1 MISEKRSCS
10 SIENI
15 TGELADLVRDI
26 DTGEINELAVVAEGE
41 ERISWFVWVL
51 VLCSTI
57 SGLLFGYDTG
67 VISGA
72 LVSIGS
78 DLGPSELS
86 NGQKEFITSSTTL
99 GALIGGL
106 VAGILSDWTGRRL
119 VLGIADII
127 FIAGAITQAIGGRFL
142 IGIGVGLAACIAP
155 LYIQELSPTRLRG
168 RMVVLNVVMI
178 TLGQV
183 IAYGIGAGFENVSG
197 GWRWS
202 MVGLGAVP
210 AGIQCFL
217 LMFLPESPRI
227 LIRKGKMSRA
237 HAVMA
242 RIYSFARPEEVDLKV
257 KVLHAA
263 VQKSI
268 EITNTTT
275 FIQRSKSM
283 LLDPVNRRALAVGC
297 GMQAFQQ
304 LCGFN
309 TLMYYSATL
318 FKEIGF
324 NQPTAVGLIVS
335 GTNFLFTLIALG
347 WIDKIGRRK
356 IMIFSAPGMVFG
368 LTLASI
374 SFHYKPA
381 GIIDLTR
388 KTGGNLVDGTQYSTT
403 WSAIVLLSMIVF
415 VASYATG
422 LGNVPWQQGEL
433 FGLEV
438 RGLGTSLST
447 ATNWARNLLIG
458 STYLS
463 LMAKITPSVRKE
475 SEFLDRANDTSA
487 EIAPVAIVEDCVSLI
502 VSNLP
507 VVVTALLAIRR
518 ANSQSEATTAPFSH
532 LRFATLPANNKG
544 VITGQTTTLNAGTT
558 TVTVTPGWANPFRWE
573 RDLREAD
580 SEETFEKTG
589 IASTARD
596 VCLSDSHDTTATTS
610 VGIRIDREV
619 YVVDDTEKPTWH
631 LQVAFLF
638 VHSLVLC
645 SYLEHGSRVLLCS
658 RRSTRFYPKLM
669 RSM

>member
-1 MISEKRSCS
+1 MTSNDEKRDT
-10 SIENI
+10 SIEKD
-15 TGELADLVRDI
+15 TDELADLARDI

-41 ERISWFVWVL
+41 ERTTWFVWIL

-78 DLGPSELS
+78 DLGPAELS

-99 GALIGGL
+99 GALLGGL
-106 VAGILSDWTGRRL
+106 VAGVLSDWTGRRI
-119 VLGIADII
+119 VLGIADVI
-127 FIAGAITQAIGGRFL
+127 FIGGAIGQAVCHTVWSMIGGRFL
-142 IGIGVGLAACIAP
+142 IGVGVGLAACIAP

-183 IAYGIGAGFENVSG
+183 IAYGIGAGFGNVNH
-197 GWRWS
+197 GWRW
-202 MVGLGAVP
+202 MVGLGSVP
-210 AGIQCFL
+210 AGIQCIL
-217 LMFLPESPRI
+217 LFFLPESPRI
-227 LIRKGKMSRA
+227 LIRRGNMAQA
-237 HAVMA
+237 HAIMSK
-242 RIYSFARPEEVDLKV
+242 IYAYARPEEV

-275 FIQRSKSM
+275 FVQRCKSM
-283 LLDPVNRRALAVGC
+283 LFDPINRRALIVGC

-324 NQPTAVGLIVS
+324 DQPTAVGLIIS
-335 GTNFLFTLIALG
+335 GTNFIFTLVALK
-347 WIDKIGRRK
+347 WIDKIGRRR
-356 IMIFSAPGMVFG
+356 IMIWSAPGMVFG

-374 SFHYKPA
+374 SFHF
-381 GIIDLTR
+381 LTR
-388 KTGGNLVDGTQYSTT
+388 KTGGNLVDGTEYSTA
-403 WSAIVLLSMIVF
+403 WSAIVLVSMIIF

-447 ATNWARNLLIG
+447 ATNWAGNLLIG

-463 LMAKITPSVRKE
+463 LMAKITPSGAFGFYAGLCLLGWLFVLACFPETAGLSLEEVRMV
-475 SEFLDRANDTSA
+475 FR
-487 EIAPVAIVEDCVSLI
+487 
-502 VSNLP
+502 
-507 VVVTALLAIRR
+507 
-518 ANSQSEATTAPFSH
+518 
-532 LRFATLPANNKG
+532 
-544 VITGQTTTLNAGTT
+544 TG
-558 TVTVTPGWANPFRWE
+558 F
-573 RDLREAD
+573 
-580 SEETFEKTG
+580 
-589 IASTARD
+589 
-596 VCLSDSHDTTATTS
+596 
-610 VGIRIDREV
+610 GIRESQRLRQVKKEMKERERV
-619 YVVDDTEKPTWH
+619 KDKEGGGADQSQTVEK
-631 LQVAFLF
+631 
-638 VHSLVLC
+638 
-645 SYLEHGSRVLLCS
+645 GS
-658 RRSTRFYPKLM
+658 
-669 RSM
+669 